1 MKKIIWI
8 KMNEN
13 WKLELLDAII
23 DNMCDVD
30 GVLETIR
37 NLADYGVS
45 KAELLELNFDRNDI
59 DKAL

>member
-1 MKKIIWI
+1 
-8 KMNEN
+8 MNEN

-45 KAELLELNFDRNDI
+45 KAELLELNFNRNDI